1 MTAVR
6 GGIAAGWPQAL
17 SGAWRRVRLTA
28 EVMVWRHGLL
38 WPLAAG
44 VALLAAVAGWSAL
57 SRLDE
62 EAAQLQGRV
71 VRLGQ
76 AQDARQRASAPV
88 RTSADDELAELR
100 RFLAG
105 PPRNAVESAARV
117 AEVMARHGLPWRA
130 SDYRDTLDKGTGV
143 RRLQFQVTVEAG
155 YPQVRALSQDL
166 LRALPRLSLDELS
179 MQRDGVG
186 QPVPKVRLSLSVW
199 SMEPAP

>member
-1 MTAVR
+1 MMAVQEGR
-6 GGIAAGWPQAL
+6 AAGWAERL
-17 SGAWRRVRLTA
+17 SGAGRRARLTA

-44 VALLAAVAGWSAL
+44 VALLAAVVGWSA
-57 SRLDE
+57 SNRLDD
-62 EAAQLQGRV
+62 EAAQLQARV
-71 VRLGQ
+71 VRLAQ

-88 RTSADDELAELR
+88 RTSVDDDLAELR
-100 RFLAG
+100 GFLSG
-105 PPRNAVESAARV
+105 PKRHAVESAARV
-117 AEVMARHGLPWRA
+117 AEVLARHGLPWRA

-166 LRALPRLSLDELS
+166 LRALPQLSLDELS
-179 MQRDGVG
+179 MQREGVG

>member
-1 MTAVR
+1 MMAVQEGR
-6 GGIAAGWPQAL
+6 AAGWAERL
-17 SGAWRRVRLTA
+17 SGAGRRARLTA

-44 VALLAAVAGWSAL
+44 VALLAVVVGWSA
-57 SRLDE
+57 SNRLDD
-62 EAAQLQGRV
+62 EAAQLQARV
-71 VRLGQ
+71 VRLAQ

-88 RTSADDELAELR
+88 RTSVDDDLAELR
-100 RFLAG
+100 GFLSG
-105 PPRNAVESAARV
+105 PKRHAVESAARV

-130 SDYRDTLDKGTGV
+130 SDYRDTLDKGIGV

-166 LRALPRLSLDELS
+166 LRALPQLSLDEWS
-179 MQRDGVG
+179 MQREGVG

-199 SMEPAP
+199 SMESAP

>member
-1 MTAVR
+1 MMAMQEGR
-6 GGIAAGWPQAL
+6 AAGWAERL
-17 SGAWRRVRLTA
+17 SGAGRRARLMA
-28 EVMVWRHGLL
+28 EVLVWHHGLL

-44 VALLAAVAGWSAL
+44 VALLAAVAGWSA
-57 SRLDE
+57 SNRLDD
-62 EAAQLQGRV
+62 EAVQLQARV
-71 VRLGQ
+71 VRLAQ

-88 RTSADDELAELR
+88 RTSVDDDLAELR
-100 RFLAG
+100 GFLSG
-105 PPRNAVESAARV
+105 PPRHAVDSAARV

-179 MQRDGVG
+179 MQREGVG